1 MVKEY
6 KVVLCGK
13 TGVGKTTLFQCLRG
27 PSDQQRTM
35 DHECKIT
42 TTVGSETIELQ
53 LWDTLGMEEYAQ
65 YTRSHFLLTQ
75 AVLFVYSVT
84 DKDSFKQVLE
94 LLPLAKAHA
103 QGACYILVRNKID
116 LTPTFSED
124 EIPGAFAL
132 QFSTSALNGTGT
144 KEMLGKIATHLHINA
159 TPMKSI
165 HPPSVQGQHSQNG
178 ASYSCGG
185 DDIVKLEFEEEQV
198 PRRRRRRRRWMCWL
212 I

>member
-1 MVKEY
+1 MRY
-6 KVVLCGK
+6 LSI
-13 TGVGKTTLFQCLRG
+13 LRNYTHF
-27 PSDQQRTM
+27 PFYFVTQ
-35 DHECKIT
+35 
-42 TTVGSETIELQ
+42 LQ

-94 LLPLAKAHA
+94 LLPLAKANA

-124 EIPGAFAL
+124 EIPGAFVL

-144 KEMLGKIATHLHINA
+144 NEMLGKIATHLHLNA

-165 HPPSVQGQHSQNG
+165 HSPNRKSTRLHPSHV
-178 ASYSCGG
+178 A
-185 DDIVKLEFEEEQV
+185 L
-198 PRRRRRRRRWMCWL
+198 WL
-212 I
+212 MPCPS

>member
-42 TTVGSETIELQ
+42 TTVGGETIELQ

-94 LLPLAKAHA
+94 LLPLAKANA

-132 QFSTSALNGTGT
+132 KFSTSALNGTGT

-165 HPPSVQGQHSQNG
+165 HPPSAQGQHSQNG

-185 DDIVKLEFEEEQV
+185 DDKVRLEFEEEQA
-198 PRRRRRRRRWMCWL
+198 PRRRRRRRWRCWL

>member
-1 MVKEY
+1 MRY
-6 KVVLCGK
+6 LSI
-13 TGVGKTTLFQCLRG
+13 LRNYTHF
-27 PSDQQRTM
+27 PFYFVTQ
-35 DHECKIT
+35 
-42 TTVGSETIELQ
+42 LQ

-165 HPPSVQGQHSQNG
+165 HPPSAQGQHSQNG

-185 DDIVKLEFEEEQV
+185 DGIVKLEFKEEQV
-198 PRRRRRRRRWMCWL
+198 PRRRRRRMWRCCL

>member
-1 MVKEY
+1 
-6 KVVLCGK
+6 
-13 TGVGKTTLFQCLRG
+13 
-27 PSDQQRTM
+27 
-35 DHECKIT
+35 
-42 TTVGSETIELQ
+42 
-53 LWDTLGMEEYAQ
+53 MEEYAQ

-132 QFSTSALNGTGT
+132 QFSTSALKGIGTN
-144 KEMLGKIATHLHINA
+144 EMLGQIATRLHKNT

-165 HPPSVQGQHSQNG
+165 HPPSAQGQHSKYG

-185 DDIVKLEFEEEQV
+185 DDIVSLEFEEKRV
-198 PRRRRRRRRWMCWL
+198 PRRRRRRWRCCLM
-212 I
+212 

>member
-1 MVKEY
+1 M
-6 KVVLCGK
+6 
-13 TGVGKTTLFQCLRG
+13 
-27 PSDQQRTM
+27 
-35 DHECKIT
+35 
-42 TTVGSETIELQ
+42 
-53 LWDTLGMEEYAQ
+53 
-65 YTRSHFLLTQ
+65 
-75 AVLFVYSVT
+75 LFVYSVT

-116 LTPTFSED
+116 LIPTFTED

-144 KEMLGKIATHLHINA
+144 NKMLGQIATHLHKNA

-165 HPPSVQGQHSQNG
+165 HSPSVQGQHSEYG
-178 ASYSCGG
+178 TSYSCGG
-185 DDIVKLEFEEEQV
+185 DDIVRLEFDEERV
-198 PRRRRRRRRWMCWL
+198 PRRRRRRRRQVCCL